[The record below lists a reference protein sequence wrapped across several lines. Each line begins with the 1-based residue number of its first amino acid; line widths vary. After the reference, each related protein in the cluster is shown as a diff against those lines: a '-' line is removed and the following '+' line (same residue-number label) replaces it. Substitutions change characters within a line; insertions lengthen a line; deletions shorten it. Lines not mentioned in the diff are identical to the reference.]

1 MLSAFGVDGES
12 LAQMERDVEVGL
24 AHFKRICINIMVDN
38 GTAVKRSDDVVKLF
52 MEAIYPAVKDDPRV
66 DVLLNNTDFGVG

>member
-1 MLSAFGVDGES
+1 
-12 LAQMERDVEVGL
+12 MERDVEVGL

-52 MEAIYPAVKDDPRV
+52 MESIYPAVKDDPRV